1 MMETKNENQME
12 KNETPDTRYVLI
24 ETVKL
29 EELIRRNFILSKSV
43 LAFEY
48 LLDKSDRPMYLTVG
62 GVLEVLGIKET
73 DLDEC
78 RLKRLIRVKIVKKQ
92 MLYNLYDLVMLSER
106 LQRRRIQ
113 REIRKVSE
121 YSIR

>member
-24 ETVKL
+24 ETGKL

-73 DLDEC
+73 DLDEY
-78 RLKRLIRVKIVKKQ
+78 RLKRIIRVKIVKKQ

-113 REIRKVSE
+113 REIRKASE